1 MYIKNLSGSGPR
13 WLPETVSRRIGKV
26 FHEVSTEEGVTMKRH
41 KNQLRP
47 RTELTAVLQDTGL
60 ATPPGRED
68 EGENEGL
75 EDVVGREMD
84 GDKEAIEEEVERDLG
99 GENEATGDR
108 NDLPEPAETDHT
120 LDEVIHL
127 YPRRTRRPPDYY

>member
-1 MYIKNLSGSGPR
+1 MS
-13 WLPETVSRRIGKV
+13 
-26 FHEVSTEEGVTMKRH
+26 RH

-60 ATPPGRED
+60 ATSTGRED
-68 EGENEGL
+68 EGEHEVL

-84 GDKEAIEEEVERDLG
+84 GDKEAIEEEVERDLE

-108 NDLPEPAETDHT
+108 NELPEPAETEHT
-120 LDEVIHL
+120 SDEVKHR
-127 YPRRTRRPPDYY
+127 YPRRNRRPPDYY